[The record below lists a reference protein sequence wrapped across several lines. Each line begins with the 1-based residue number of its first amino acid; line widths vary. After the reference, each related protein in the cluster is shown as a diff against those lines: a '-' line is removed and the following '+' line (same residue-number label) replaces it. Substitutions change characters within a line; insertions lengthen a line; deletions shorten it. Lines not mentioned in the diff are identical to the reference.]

1 MNARPNWP
9 SKRSRWRADTNYPLI
24 NPISTAAAAPLT
36 MRARVPI
43 RPGVW
48 LAGALVLGFLLM
60 FLVLPVGRVF
70 YTAFVESDGTPT
82 LGHFGAFFSQ
92 GLMRESFFNSL
103 YVAVMSTVFAALIA
117 VPLAYFTV
125 RFDFRG
131 ALLIQTLG
139 VLPLIMPPFVG
150 AVAMQLIFGRSGSIN
165 LLLNEHFGFN
175 LPIMEG
181 LNGVIFVESIHYFP
195 FILMNLTVA
204 LRNIDGAME
213 EAAMNLGCRGWRLFR
228 RVIFPLALPGFVA
241 GASLVFVKVFDDLG
255 TPLVLGQTNLLAPQ
269 AYLRITQVGLEDPMG
284 YVISVIM
291 IVFSIAA
298 MAMSAR
304 VLAGKDYSTLQKGG
318 GRINRRRLTPLGS
331 FAAYGW
337 IGLVLLLVLS
347 PHIGVL
353 LLSLA
358 KVWSF
363 APLPDAYTLAHY
375 ATVFQDSSGMI
386 TNTLLYCSLA
396 AGLDV
401 VLGVTIAYLM
411 LRTTLP
417 ARQWLDWIA
426 TASLAVPGIV
436 LAIGYL
442 RLYKGVMVP
451 GTEILLTST
460 WVIIMLA
467 YSVRRLPYALRSCV
481 AALQQVHLS
490 LEEAAESLG
499 ATKMRTIRRVLL
511 PLMAGGILAGF
522 VTSFITAAVELSAT
536 IMLVSSE
543 SQAPMSYGIYLYM
556 QSIAGRGPGAALGLL
571 AIAVVA
577 LGTYLSHMVVERTGN
592 RFAARP
598 IDDEPPLRTSSP
610 R

>member
-1 MNARPNWP
+1 MPGAAR
-9 SKRSRWRADTNYPLI
+9 RAWTGP
-24 NPISTAAAAPLT
+24 
-36 MRARVPI
+36 

-48 LAGALVLGFLLM
+48 LAAALVLAFLLM

-70 YTAFVESDGTPT
+70 YTAFVEADGRFTV
-82 LGHFGAFFSQ
+82 GHFAAFFSQ

-103 YVAVMSTVFAALIA
+103 YVAVLSTVFAALIA

-125 RFDFRG
+125 RFEFRG

-150 AVAMQLIFGRSGSIN
+150 AVAMQLIFGRSGTVN
-165 LLLNEHFGFN
+165 LLLTDYFGIS

-181 LNGVIFVESIHYFP
+181 LNGVVFVEAIHYFP

-213 EAAMNLGCRGWRLFR
+213 EAAMNLGCRGWRLFW

-255 TPLVLGQTNLLAPQ
+255 TPLVLGQTNMLAPQ

-291 IVFSIAA
+291 IVFSIGA
-298 MAMSAR
+298 MALSAR
-304 VLAGKDYSTLQKGG
+304 ILRGKDYSTLQKGG
-318 GRINRRRLTPLGS
+318 ASIRRRRLKPMGAL
-331 FAAYGW
+331 AAYGG
-337 IGLVLLLVLS
+337 ISLVLLVVLS
-347 PHIGVL
+347 PHLGVL
-353 LLSLA
+353 LLSFA

-375 ATVFQDSSGMI
+375 ATVFQDSSSMI
-386 TNTLLYCSLA
+386 RNTLLYCGLA

-401 VLGVTIAYLM
+401 ILGVTIAYLM

-442 RLYKGVMVP
+442 RLYKGVTLP
-451 GTEILLTST
+451 GTELMLTGT
-460 WVIIMLA
+460 WVMIMLA
-467 YSVRRLPYALRSCV
+467 YAVRRLPYALRSCV
-481 AALQQVHLS
+481 AALQQLHVS

-499 ATKMRTIRRVLL
+499 ATKMRTIRRVVV

-536 IMLVSSE
+536 ILLTSAE

-556 QSIAGRGPGAALGLL
+556 QSVAGRGPGAALGVL

-577 LGTYLSHMVVERTGN
+577 IGTYLSHVAVERAGN
-592 RFAARP
+592 RFATRP
-598 IDDEPPLRTSSP
+598 VDDSLPPLAPPVQPTGAARNRLET
-610 R
+610 